1 MAKENEIRQ
10 ELADERRNLTEAVGA
25 LREEI
30 DQTAERGKR
39 IGIAVGAAV
48 GAVLTLR
55 TARRI
60 RRYFRD

>member
-1 MAKENEIRQ
+1 MAKETEIRE
-10 ELADERRNLTEAVGA
+10 ELAAERQQLTDAVEA
-25 LREEI
+25 LRGEI

-39 IGIAVGAAV
+39 IGIAVGAVA
-48 GAVLTLR
+48 ATALALR